1 MKNHIKNHMQPITKF
16 NENEKGIYVL
26 EIVIDKVNSFYYIGK
41 TLNSR
46 GFRARIQSHKASIK
60 KYFEDVMEA
69 ATVNNVGIR
78 EGFQIVASSTMW
90 DGKHLYTKIVKLL
103 LDTDQT
109 VDDIKEHVLAILDNS
124 LSSQNKE
131 DNELASMIEL
141 NYINKFETYIY
152 GLNQW
157 EHIICFH
164 KLANSE
170 APVPPDLGYCV
181 ETIEDF
187 LDYILS
193 DRYVEDIHVAFGKFN
208 FYHGI
213 DFMMNLIKII
223 GEKFLPNIK
232 EGSELY
238 MDIAKLLFVLNES
251 RDKIREAMEFQSNVE
266 KDLLD
271 IRYTVYDFIEQGK
284 KSDKQ

>member
-1 MKNHIKNHMQPITKF
+1 MKNHIKNHMQPITKY
-16 NENEKGIYVL
+16 NENGKGIYVL
-26 EIVIDKVNSFYYIGK
+26 EIVIDKKNSFYYIGK

-69 ATVNNVGIR
+69 STVNNVSIK
-78 EGFQIVASSTMW
+78 EGFQIVVKSTMW
-90 DGKHLYTKIVKLL
+90 EGKHLYSKIVKLL

-109 VDDIKEHVLAILDNS
+109 VDDIKEHVLAILDDS
-124 LSSQNKE
+124 LSSQSKE
-131 DNELASMIEL
+131 DSELASMIEL

-164 KLANSE
+164 KIANSDS
-170 APVPPDLGYCV
+170 PIPSDLGYCI
-181 ETIEDF
+181 ETIFDF

-193 DRYVEDIHVAFGKFN
+193 DRYVEDIHIAFGKFN
-208 FYHGI
+208 FSNGI
-213 DFMMNLIKII
+213 GFMLHLIKII
-223 GEKFLPNIK
+223 GERYSPNIK
-232 EGSELY
+232 QGSKLY
-238 MDIAKLLFVLNES
+238 KEIAKLFLVVNES
-251 RDKIREAMEFQSNVE
+251 RDKIEEAMNFISTVD

-271 IRYTVYDFIEQGK
+271 VKYTVYDFIDQGK